1 MPTLSADLNV
11 EAETMRRVSWR
22 LMPFLLLAYLICYI
36 DRVNVGFAALQMNK
50 AVGIDPKTYGFGAGI
65 FFVGYFLLEVPS
77 NMALERFGARTWI
90 ARIMISWGI
99 VSAAFALI
107 GGPISFLV
115 LRFLLG
121 AAEAG
126 FFPGVILYIT
136 YWYPAQYRA
145 IIVGIFMVAIP
156 VAGLIGSPVSGA
168 ILYMDGL
175 LGLGGW
181 QWIFL
186 LEAAPAILL
195 GLGTF
200 VWLTDRPEQA
210 SWLTSEQQQWLLA
223 KLETERGRAPRISH
237 TSVWR
242 VISNKYVLIMA
253 LVYSGAAGA
262 SVALALWMPQLVKSF
277 GLTNWQTGL
286 LNAVPFGIAAVW
298 MILWGRSS
306 DRSGERVWHNAL
318 PLGWMVLAMLA
329 TFFAIKSL
337 WGMIPLLTLIAAGT
351 YASKGPFWALSSEW
365 LGSTS
370 AAAGLAQINALGN
383 LASFGFSYLI
393 GWIVTETGSF
403 PLALMPIALVSAIGT
418 VSVVVI
424 GRRQPR
430 TVAMTA

>member
-1 MPTLSADLNV
+1 MPTPTADQSLEV
-11 EAETMRRVSWR
+11 TTMRRVSWR

-50 AVGIDPKTYGFGAGI
+50 AVGIDTKTYGLGAGI
-65 FFVGYFLLEVPS
+65 FFVGYFILEVPS
-77 NMALERFGARTWI
+77 NLALERFGARTWI
-90 ARIMISWGI
+90 ARIMITWGL

-210 SWLTSEQQQWLLA
+210 SWLTSEQQQWLIA
-223 KLETERGRAPRISH
+223 KLETERRRAPRISH

-403 PLALMPIALVSAIGT
+403 PLGLMPIALVSAIGT

>member
-1 MPTLSADLNV
+1 
-11 EAETMRRVSWR
+11 
-22 LMPFLLLAYLICYI
+22 
-36 DRVNVGFAALQMNK
+36 
-50 AVGIDPKTYGFGAGI
+50 
-65 FFVGYFLLEVPS
+65 
-77 NMALERFGARTWI
+77 
-90 ARIMISWGI
+90 
-99 VSAAFALI
+99 
-107 GGPISFLV
+107 
-115 LRFLLG
+115 
-121 AAEAG
+121 
-126 FFPGVILYIT
+126 
-136 YWYPAQYRA
+136 
-145 IIVGIFMVAIP
+145 
-156 VAGLIGSPVSGA
+156 
-168 ILYMDGL
+168 
-175 LGLGGW
+175 
-181 QWIFL
+181 
-186 LEAAPAILL
+186 
-195 GLGTF
+195 
-200 VWLTDRPEQA
+200 
-210 SWLTSEQQQWLLA
+210 
-223 KLETERGRAPRISH
+223 
-237 TSVWR
+237 
-242 VISNKYVLIMA
+242 VLIMA

-403 PLALMPIALVSAIGT
+403 PLGLMPIAVVSAIGT